1 MSIDKKVMQLQL
13 KFPHV
18 SFEFLDEKGDIVQQL
33 NSKSMYDPDYA
44 RAAGNYIVLDLL
56 SKVPKTFSDSIAQ
69 SVCHDEFK
77 HFVSENSDA
86 LNAMNDE
93 AFNFTHDLISMQT
106 FLKGYLLKDAQT
118 NEVIEVPSYLYL
130 RVATRIHM
138 PDLSAIEECYT
149 AFINKELTQA
159 SPTLFNSGTSDQLA
173 SCFLVD
179 IKEDSIRGIYET
191 LADCAA
197 ISKLGGGIGLAVSK
211 IRSAGSRITSTGG
224 ISTGLP
230 AMLRLFNVTSQYVTQ
245 GGRRPGSAAI
255 FLEMHHPDI
264 VECLQLRLPTGPDD
278 LRTRELFFGCMLT
291 TTFMNA
297 VRTNDDW
304 CLFDPTTS
312 TGAALNDAYGTEY
325 DRIYREG
332 VQKEEYSKRVP
343 AHIVFNAI
351 LDSLMMCGT
360 PYLINKDQVNKCS
373 NTGFIRQSNLC
384 CEIMEPTE
392 PSETSICTLASINLA
407 AAIDEETN
415 TFDFEKLMRIT
426 KQAVRNL
433 DKVLSINTAPT
444 KECEISNSK
453 YRNIG
458 IGVQSLA
465 DVFLQLGLKWGSAA
479 ALDLDAHIFEAV
491 YLSANEES
499 IALAKQKGA
508 YSEYNNT
515 PLSNGTLHHHNYNCQ
530 QRYPERWKEV
540 RRQLAQHGRRHAL
553 LVALMPTA
561 STSTLLG
568 CNSESFEPRSSFL
581 YVRRV
586 LSGEYFCLARP
597 LVAHLKKTGQWSE
610 EVARSLAKNKGSIQN
625 MEEIDETT
633 REVFQTAYEVPLKVQ
648 LAHAA
653 ARNPY
658 IDQSCSFNCHMPEP
672 TRRKLS
678 SYIFYAFFKTEQKT
692 CMYYLRRHVKSYA
705 MGITQKEDGAKTA
718 ETASEEEKIAGT
730 IQDKEECEMCGS

>member
-1 MSIDKKVMQLQL
+1 MSVDKKVIQLQQ
-13 KFPHV
+13 KFPNV
-18 SFEFLDEKGDIVQQL
+18 SFEFLDKGGDIVQQL

-44 RAAGNYIVLDLL
+44 RAAGNYIVLELQ
-56 SKVPKTFSDSIAQ
+56 SKVPKTFSDAIAQ

-77 HFVSENSDA
+77 QFVSENSKA
-86 LNAMNDE
+86 LNAMNNDE
-93 AFNFTHDLISMQT
+93 FNFTHDLISMQT

-138 PDLSAIEECYT
+138 PDLAAIEECYT

-179 IKEDSIRGIYET
+179 MKDDSIHGIYET

-211 IRSAGSRITSTGG
+211 IRSAGSRIASTGG

-230 AMLRLFNVTSQYVTQ
+230 SMLRLFNVTSRYVTQ

-264 VECLQLRLPTGPDD
+264 IGCLQLRLPTGPDD

-297 VRTNDDW
+297 VRNNDEW
-304 CLFDPTTS
+304 YLFDPTTG
-312 TGAALNDAYGTEY
+312 TGSALNDAYGSEY
-325 DRIYREG
+325 ERIYKEG
-332 VQKEEYSKRVP
+332 VQKEQYTRHVP

-360 PYLINKDQVNKCS
+360 PYLISKDQVNKCS
-373 NTGFIRQSNLC
+373 NTAFIRQSNLC

-392 PSETSICTLASINLA
+392 SDETAICTLASINLA
-407 AAIDEETN
+407 AAIDEDTN
-415 TFDFEKLMRIT
+415 TFNFEKLMRIT

-433 DKVLSINTAPT
+433 ENVISINTAPT
-444 KECEISNSK
+444 KECETSNYK

-465 DVFLQLGLKWGSAA
+465 DAFLQLGLKWGSEA
-479 ALDLDAHIFEAV
+479 ALELDAHIFEAI
-491 YLSANEES
+491 YLAANEES
-499 IALAKQKGA
+499 VALAKRKGA

-515 PLSNGTLHHHNYNCQ
+515 PLSDGKFHFDFYGGE
-530 QRYPERWKEV
+530 QRYVERWMEL
-540 RRQLAQHGRRHAL
+540 RRQVAVHGRRHAL

-610 EVARSLAKNKGSIQN
+610 EVARNLAKNKGSIQN
-625 MEEIDETT
+625 MKEIDETT
-633 REVFQTAYEVPLKVQ
+633 RQVFQTAYEVPLKVQ

-705 MGITQKEDGAKTA
+705 MGVTQKEDTAK
-718 ETASEEEKIAGT
+718 ASEEEKIACSL
-730 IQDKEECEMCGS
+730 QDREECEMCGS